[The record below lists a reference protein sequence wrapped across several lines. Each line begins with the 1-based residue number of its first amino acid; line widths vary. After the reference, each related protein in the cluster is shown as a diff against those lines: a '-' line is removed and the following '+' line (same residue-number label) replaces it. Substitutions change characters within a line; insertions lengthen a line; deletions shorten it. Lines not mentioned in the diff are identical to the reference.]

1 MNSFM
6 KNKLFAKSKKFLAL
20 LLAAVM
26 VTGSMPA
33 TTASAAETSA
43 TDESTV
49 SIVPEG
55 TGEAAVQSTDTSS
68 TDGEDS
74 NLARYSLD
82 TETFAERLEN
92 WYGAELVAE
101 YRSQEL
107 NDYLYYWTATWMRNN
122 NIIVMK
128 NGEELCS
135 LGELSWREGLN
146 YTTKWQVKKG
156 DKFEDLQSA
165 PTLYSP
171 AGIYQLLIEIPEV
184 KDVSAAMSEGI
195 LFEITPTELSLD
207 VSYGEYGYGVE
218 PGTKVKDV
226 KADVTASARVYNYS
240 EYSGYGWYSYEY
252 FTATED
258 AATSQLK
265 ADVTVVDAYTGAAL
279 KEDDVLLK
287 TGDYYAQVA
296 VSFTDNVSEEQKGNF
311 TLPDTTVSKK
321 LEMADLIATYI
332 TLTPTDKWKN
342 ENGSYDTYTTSF
354 DGEDV
359 DAPVEKVDYTIEI
372 GYYGEN
378 EQGEYGWQPIT
389 FAAEDITYEW
399 YDNDEGVWLDKA
411 PVDAGY
417 YTYYVNY
424 AGKAGL
430 YASSKRGMTVYVA
443 PKELTLIPKWKNDE
457 VPEFYPGMTD
467 SDVLDYIDYIAVD
480 AKGQEVTIDK
490 NHIWGNRNNNGRTY
504 IYEPV
509 FEVQIEWTE
518 NAGTEDEKKVY
529 GSYNGS
535 LNYGNNYRVAF
546 SGQKATYYL
555 TGGYA
560 NYYSINNY
568 TGNADSNYCVN
579 VEEAVLE
586 AKVLPVTVNP
596 GKAAVLD
603 ASALLVNGAGISFDK
618 PITKTYDGKPIY
630 EERAEYKIAKVLDAS
645 NGNNVIAEGADSSI
659 SYIWFAMNED
669 ATGQNTW
676 RQLWYGSSY
685 EDFKNYRNS
694 PVDAGN
700 YMLQI
705 YYRDPAN
712 EYHASGTVIY
722 YRIEPQKIQVVPV
735 TVPSVLTETM
745 EYSYDYD
752 AIEYEIRIASSHD
765 GADGTTDGA
774 DAGEVLV
781 LGEDDY
787 EIYWGIEEA
796 TAEKPGE
803 YNDFYGTFTKGNSY
817 RVEVRNL
824 YLYSNVNG
832 ISNYIDYTETE
843 KNGNVE
849 RNYFHKTAPIEL
861 VNMGTEVL
869 EVVVDKTK
877 LSATS
882 KVYDGERW
890 DLSKDIENGLVKV
903 VKASNKSAVTDVEL
917 DYWWV
922 YEEED
927 GATWYSNAPYK
938 AGTYTIIVNYT
949 GDATYAPVKDTEVA
963 VVTIEEKELT
973 AEVIIS
979 GSVVAGTYAYEN
991 FDEMSVVFDGVAER
1005 DASYFNFALYDYF
1018 LGMNDY
1024 EIVVKDAKGNE
1035 IGYWSDV
1042 FRGNATYTVEFKG
1055 ELDSQRERNYKLTSK
1070 VTTFTTVRG
1079 NSVVSAT
1086 SYGNFAKS
1094 TIADSVKDM
1103 EHAIK
1108 PMAAVPYSYNAYN
1121 GVETV
1126 SGNYVTLRIRR
1137 PYEYEGTD
1145 YSVRNDAS
1153 FENSIT
1159 KAGGYVLGSDSYG
1172 VYVTFDATAK
1182 DTKSFEICWE
1192 PGYVEKFTL
1201 DFTNAVMMANMEEA
1215 VAPKSLALI
1224 SPAKKMAVGE
1234 EQWLDVKITKKE
1246 MADVICLGYRVDD
1259 SSVLCVDETGHIT
1272 ALKIG
1277 KATVTVYPARYD
1289 SKTGEKV
1296 AIEGAKSVAVTI
1308 TVSDVSAPKLGK
1320 LRVRDDNV
1328 RVNITAIKD
1337 GARREVYVLEG
1348 KGIKADVFEQKIAAM
1363 EQQHWVSFFV
1373 TAPRYTNAKSATY
1386 VDVSG
1391 LEPGKD
1397 YTVYVRNTSRP
1408 RIATEYYYGD
1418 SNNSEYTRYCED
1430 GCKVAVSVK
1439 GTVKSF
1445 KTTKSQVEN
1454 LTVTYDEKQP
1464 ITYNKSYGRYEI
1476 PLTKKS
1482 VTFSALGEFWEK
1494 AYKPAADAM
1503 DMSIYSLPLKGDYA
1517 KSYQAPKLVYY
1528 VAQRTT
1534 NPDWNK
1540 AIWWEDGWATQ
1551 YDYDY
1556 GQTYY
1561 FQSTSLATITKA
1573 GKMTMKGAGQV
1584 WVAVGDT
1591 VSGTI
1596 SEWKPFTITVNPD
1609 KLMVNNVKMQVGQSM
1624 SLSQLVTYYEGKT
1637 KLSGSFSKN
1646 LVLTEESKKAINESE
1661 YFKLNSSGS
1670 EIVAVKEGGTLSNL
1684 NIKDVYWNI
1693 EATGTISTVAMTPVK
1708 NLKATMVVDK
1718 FVKMSFADAGKANK
1732 VKVEAVDASGRIV
1745 DSDLYYLWEL
1755 YNEDTKL
1762 YEFSVQGLTKQSKYT
1777 VQVTAVYDDED
1788 GVYVE
1793 SNMVK
1798 KAVKTTKVPVSYT
1811 SLAGNVYGGE
1821 EFYIYSL
1828 AGNLGANTIYT
1839 GNTYTFVMY
1848 ADNNTAADS
1857 LIWTSSDKKVG
1868 TIKANG
1874 GSGSSFTANFKAN
1887 KAGYTVIE
1895 VKSKISKQ
1903 VIARHTIWV
1912 SEVGDAA
1919 FFYGDEQSLYSVGDK
1934 QPAML
1939 NEQ

>member
-6 KNKLFAKSKKFLAL
+6 KTKLFAKSKKYLAL

-26 VTGSMPA
+26 VTGGMPA
-33 TTASAAETSA
+33 TTASAAETSV
-43 TDESTV
+43 TDESNV

-55 TGEAAVQSTDTSS
+55 TGEAVGQGAETPT

-74 NLARYSLD
+74 NLVKYSLD
-82 TETFAERLEN
+82 TENFVEALSDRGCSTK
-92 WYGAELVAE
+92 AE

-107 NDYLYYWTATWMRNN
+107 NNYLYYWTATWMRNN

-135 LGELSWREGLN
+135 LGELSWKEGLS

-195 LFEITPTELSLD
+195 IFEITPTELSLE
-207 VSYGEYGYGVE
+207 VSFGEYGNGVE
-218 PGTKVKDV
+218 PGTKAKDV
-226 KADVTASARVYNYS
+226 KAEVTASARVYNYS
-240 EYSGYGWYSYEY
+240 DYGYGWYSYEY
-252 FTATED
+252 LTATDD
-258 AATSQLK
+258 AETSPLK
-265 ADVTVVDAYTGAAL
+265 AEVTVVDAYTGAAL

-287 TGDYYAQVA
+287 TGDYYAQVV
-296 VSFTDNVSEEQKGNF
+296 VSMTDKATEEQKANF
-311 TLPDTTVSKK
+311 VLPETTVNKK
-321 LEMADLIATYI
+321 LEMADLIETYI

-359 DAPVEKVDYTIEI
+359 AAPVEKVDYTIEI

-378 EQGEYGWQPIT
+378 EQGEYGLQPIT

-457 VPEFYPGMTD
+457 VPEFYPGMNTD
-467 SDVLDYIDYIAVD
+467 DVLDYIDYIAVD

-490 NHIWGNRNNNGRTY
+490 DHIWGNRNNSGRTY
-504 IYEPV
+504 SYEPV

-518 NAGTEDEKKVY
+518 NAGTENEKKVY
-529 GSYNGS
+529 GSFDGS

-555 TGGYA
+555 SGGYA

-579 VEEAVLE
+579 VEESVLD

-603 ASALLVNGAGISFDK
+603 ASALLVNGAGVSFGK
-618 PITKTYDGKPIY
+618 PITKTYDGEPIY

-712 EYHASGTVIY
+712 EYHASSAVIY

-735 TVPSVLTETM
+735 KVPSVLTETA

-752 AIEYEIRIASSHD
+752 AIEYEIRVASSHD

-774 DAGEVLV
+774 DAGATLT
-781 LGEDDY
+781 LTEDDY

-796 TAEKPGE
+796 TAEKPSE
-803 YNDFYGTFTKGNSY
+803 YNDFHGTFTKGNSY
-817 RVEVRNL
+817 RVKVDNL
-824 YLYSNVNG
+824 YLYSNANG

-843 KNGNVE
+843 KNGVVT
-849 RNYFHKTAPIEL
+849 RNYFHETAPIEL

-927 GATWYSNAPYK
+927 GATWYSNAQYK
-938 AGTYTIIVNYT
+938 AGKYTIIANYP

-963 VVTIEEKELT
+963 VLTIEPKELT
-973 AEVIIS
+973 AEVVIS
-979 GSVVAGTYAYEN
+979 GSVVAGTYACDN

-1005 DASYFNFALYDYF
+1005 DASYFNYALYNGF
-1018 LGMNDY
+1018 MGMNHY

-1035 IGYWSDV
+1035 VDYWSDV
-1042 FRGNATYTVEFKG
+1042 LRGKETYTVEFKG
-1055 ELDSQRERNYKLTSK
+1055 ELDSVRERNYKLTGK

-1079 NSVVSAT
+1079 NSVVTAAG
-1086 SYGNFAKS
+1086 YDNFAKA
-1094 TIADSVKDM
+1094 TIADSIKDM
-1103 EHAIK
+1103 EHSIK

-1121 GVETV
+1121 GVEVV

-1137 PYEYEGTD
+1137 PYEYEDAD

-1159 KAGGYVLGSDSYG
+1159 KAGGYVLASDSYG
-1172 VYVTFDATAK
+1172 VYVAFDAAAK

-1246 MADVICLGYRVDD
+1246 MADVICLGYGVDD
-1259 SSVLCVDETGHIT
+1259 GTVLCVDETGHIT
-1272 ALKIG
+1272 ALKTG
-1277 KATVTVYPARYD
+1277 KATVTVYPAKYD

-1308 TVSDVSAPKLGK
+1308 TVSEVSAPKLGK
-1320 LRVRDDNV
+1320 LRVRDDNA

-1337 GARREVYVLEG
+1337 GARREVYVLPG

-1363 EQQHWVSFFV
+1363 EQQHWRGFFATEPGYT
-1373 TAPRYTNAKSATY
+1373 TARYATY
-1386 VDVSG
+1386 VDVYG

-1408 RIATEYYYGD
+1408 RTATEYYYGD
-1418 SNNSEYTRYCED
+1418 DYNNEYSRYCED
-1430 GCKVAVSVK
+1430 GCKVAVSAK

-1445 KTTKSQVEN
+1445 KTTKSQVED
-1454 LTVTYDEKQP
+1454 LKITYDEKQP
-1464 ITYNKSYGRYEI
+1464 VTYNEGYGRYEI

-1482 VTFSALGEFWEK
+1482 VTFSALGAFWEK
-1494 AYKPAADAM
+1494 AYKPAADDM
-1503 DMSIYSLPLKGDYA
+1503 DMTIYPLPLKGDHS

-1528 VAQRTT
+1528 VAERTT
-1534 NPDWNK
+1534 DPNWNK
-1540 AIWWEDGWATQ
+1540 AIWWEDGWATE
-1551 YDYDY
+1551 YDSDYDE
-1556 GQTYY
+1556 TYY
-1561 FQSTSLATITKA
+1561 FQTTSRATIAKS
-1573 GKMTMKGAGQV
+1573 GKLTMKGAGQI
-1584 WVAVGDT
+1584 WIAVGDT
-1591 VSGTI
+1591 VSGTL
-1596 SEWKPFTITVNPD
+1596 SEWRPFTITVKPD
-1609 KLMVNNVKMQVGQSM
+1609 KLMINNKVKMQVGQSVQ
-1624 SLSQLVTYYEGKT
+1624 LSQLVTYYEGKT
-1637 KLSGSFSKN
+1637 QLSGSFNKT

-1661 YFKLNSSGS
+1661 YFKSNSSGS
-1670 EIVAVKEGGTLSNL
+1670 IITAIKAGGTLNNL
-1684 NIKDVYWNI
+1684 QIKDVYWNL
-1693 EATGTISTVAMTPVK
+1693 EAAGAISTVEMTPVK

-1718 FVKMSFADAGKANK
+1718 FVKMSFADAGRANK
-1732 VKVEAVDASGRIV
+1732 VKVEAIDASGRIV

-1793 SNMVK
+1793 SKMVK

-1811 SLAGNVYGGE
+1811 SLDKYTYGGE
-1821 EFYIYSL
+1821 NIGVYGP
-1828 AGNLGANTIYT
+1828 AGNLGAGTYYT
-1839 GNTYTFVMY
+1839 GNTYTFY
-1848 ADNNTAADS
+1848 ITADNSTAADS
-1857 LIWTSSDKKVG
+1857 LIWTSSNKKVG

-1874 GSGSSFTANFKAN
+1874 GSGTTFTANFKAT
-1887 KAGYTVIE
+1887 KAGSTVIE

-1903 VIARHTIWV
+1903 VIARHTIYV
-1912 SEVGDAA
+1912 NEVGDAA
-1919 FFYGDEQSLYSVGDK
+1919 FFYGDEQSLFSVGAK

-1939 NEQ
+1939 KKQ